1 MKREET
7 DMTLLRGTAALVALA
22 IFATIGIQ
30 FASYAIPQIYTL
42 QKQNAYFWGSTDEQ
56 LTEVRDRVYKNLCP
70 EWRDQNLF
78 GRYVTYRSRTWCA
91 DYLDRL

>member
-1 MKREET
+1 
-7 DMTLLRGTAALVALA
+7 MTLLRGTAALLTLV

-30 FASYAIPQIYTL
+30 FAAYAVPAIYTL
-42 QKQNAYFWGSTDEQ
+42 QKQNAYFWGSSDEQ
-56 LTEVRDRVYKNLCP
+56 RIEVRDRVYKNLCP